1 MSEMN
6 DNNTIRAKK
15 YRALAEQIRVIAE
28 DIRGDD
34 YRRVLLKVAKDYE
47 RMALRVEAIALTAS
61 ANFTPP
67 RRLRSG

>member
-1 MSEMN
+1 MN
-6 DNNTIRAKK
+6 DSNTILAKK
-15 YRALAEQIRVIAE
+15 YRARAEQIRVIAE

-47 RMALRVEAIALTAS
+47 RMALRIEAIALTAS

-67 RRLRSG
+67 RRLRTG

>member
-6 DNNTIRAKK
+6 DSNTIRAKK

-47 RMALRVEAIALTAS
+47 RVALRVEAIALTAS